1 MIEYEVDNDQFKI
14 FIEGGVLCFDIVHTG
29 SEYKCTKEETQ
40 KVYEALDF
48 KYALEAAMG

>member
-1 MIEYEVDNDQFKI
+1 MIEYEVDNDQFKV
-14 FIEGGVLCFDIVHTG
+14 FIEDGVLCFDIVHTG

-48 KYALEAAMG
+48 KYALELAL